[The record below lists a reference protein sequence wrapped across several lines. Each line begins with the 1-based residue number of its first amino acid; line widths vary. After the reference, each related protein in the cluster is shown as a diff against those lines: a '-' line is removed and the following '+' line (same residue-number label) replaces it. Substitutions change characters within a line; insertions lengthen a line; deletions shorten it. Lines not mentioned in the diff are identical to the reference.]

1 MTQENDRLFSR
12 ILVPV
17 DGSKFSLQA
26 IRLAARLAR
35 ECDAGLLLLHVLDTT
50 VVEQLQRFSDK
61 SHNEL
66 RADMEKS
73 ARGFLEDMSREVREQ
88 HITAEVVLREGIP
101 HEVILTEADRWN
113 ADLIVMG
120 KLGKRGVS
128 RILLGSVAE
137 RVIEFTRLPVML
149 AAAEDKRIS

>member
-1 MTQENDRLFSR
+1 MTQETDKLFTR

-26 IRLAARLAR
+26 VRLATRLAR
-35 ECDAGLLLLHVLDTT
+35 HCDSSLLLLYVLDIA

-61 SHNEL
+61 SHDEVRL
-66 RADMEKS
+66 DMEKS
-73 ARGFLEDMSREVREQ
+73 AKGFLKDMSLEVSDLD
-88 HITAEVVLREGIP
+88 IAVDIMLREGTP
-101 HEVILTEADRWN
+101 HEVILMEADNWG

-149 AAAEDKRIS
+149 ATT